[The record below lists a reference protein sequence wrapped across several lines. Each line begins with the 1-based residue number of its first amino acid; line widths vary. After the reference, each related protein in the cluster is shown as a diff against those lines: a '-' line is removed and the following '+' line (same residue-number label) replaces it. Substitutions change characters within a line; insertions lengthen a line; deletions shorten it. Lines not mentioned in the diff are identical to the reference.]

1 MSAAR
6 EALCLTRVRI
16 LIGTRML
23 IDSLDLTIEAGRCA
37 TVTGPGGSGK
47 SALLAWIAGT
57 LDPELRARGRASI
70 GGDEIATLPPERRR
84 IGILFAD
91 DLLFPHL
98 TVAGNVA
105 FALPPGIR
113 GRDARR
119 TMAERMLREAG
130 LDGLGVRD
138 PEALTAGQRAKV
150 ALMRTLAARPR
161 ALLLDDPF
169 ARLDLQFRGDML
181 RFAFEQAA
189 LRGLPTLLVTR
200 DVADARAA
208 GGAVIMLS
216 GDAAASAVP
225 PAVLPAGTPAASAP
239 DMAAEARPRVRRA

>member
-1 MSAAR
+1 MS

-16 LIGTRML
+16 QSGTRTL
-23 IDSLDLTIEAGRCA
+23 IDSLDLTIGEGECA
-37 TVTGPGGSGK
+37 TVMGPTGVGK

-57 LDPELRARGRASI
+57 LDPGFRGRGRVSI

-84 IGILFAD
+84 IGIQFAD

-98 TVAGNVA
+98 DVAGNLA

-119 TMAERMLREAG
+119 AIAERLLREAG
-130 LDGLGVRD
+130 LDGLGDRD
-138 PEALTAGQRAKV
+138 PEALSGAQRAKV
-150 ALMRTLAARPR
+150 ALMRTLAAEPR

-169 ARLDLQFRGDML
+169 GKLDPQL
-181 RFAFEQAA
+181 RADLRRFVFEQAA

-200 DVADARAA
+200 DAADARAA

-216 GDAAASAVP
+216 GDAVSAAPA
-225 PAVLPAGTPAASAP
+225 PAVAAP
-239 DMAAEARPRVRRA
+239 EAAVEARPRVRWA